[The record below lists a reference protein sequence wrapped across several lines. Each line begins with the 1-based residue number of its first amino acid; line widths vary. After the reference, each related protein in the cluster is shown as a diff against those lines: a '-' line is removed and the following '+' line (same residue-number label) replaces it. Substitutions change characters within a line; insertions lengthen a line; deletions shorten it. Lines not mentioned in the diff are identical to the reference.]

1 MGWALFE
8 SPDVSNLLFSVQL
21 LQQNHTC
28 FMLDI
33 NVFASNYIF
42 CMNMLNGQRHGLFLL
57 HTWHKLFS
65 SQVWT
70 SVVLINGLFLLS
82 TDVAPGLSLLSTHY
96 LQQQPN
102 YKAFHKDFFLVISI
116 TVETVKT
123 LFLYIKLSFYFN
135 NVSSVN

>member
-1 MGWALFE
+1 MDNGMVCSYYIHGTSYF
-8 SPDVSNLLFSVQL
+8 PVKYGLLWL
-21 LQQNHTC
+21 E
-28 FMLDI
+28 
-33 NVFASNYIF
+33 
-42 CMNMLNGQRHGLFLL
+42 
-57 HTWHKLFS
+57 
-65 SQVWT
+65 WT